1 MSDFI
6 PNPPPKPASYLDAEF
21 WAHCAAGRLAFQC
34 CLECDTWR
42 HIPRFMCAHCGSDQW
57 EWRESSGRGEIY
69 TWTICYMPMSRHFET
84 IFPYAALVVTMEEG
98 VRITAGLRD
107 LDLDDLKIG
116 LPVEVIFEPLDNGAQ
131 LPFFR
136 PRTSA

>member
-6 PNPPPKPASYLDAEF
+6 PNPAPQPTSYLDEQF
-21 WAHCAAGRLAFQC
+21 WAHCANGVLAFQC
-34 CLECDTWR
+34 CSDCETWR
-42 HIPRFMCAHCGSDQW
+42 HFPRFMCAKCGSDQW

-69 TWTICYMPMSRHFET
+69 TWTICYMPMSREFET
-84 IFPYAALVVTMEEG
+84 IFPYAVLVVEMEEG

-107 LDLDDLKIG
+107 LAFEELAIN
-116 LPVEVIFEPLDNGAQ
+116 LPVEVTFEPLADGGR

-136 PRTSA
+136 PRSD